1 MIGGLF
7 FSDADCCPL
16 DFFDFFCDDDDI
28 FSVVARSITDTDY
41 SLSQCLSLPLSLS
54 SGTDGGVPGRL
65 LLLPRLRL
73 RLLESVLASCSSM
86 HFLVVHRSSWELSV
100 PCAADVSGHC
110 SGRVRGTCGRYNWLQ
125 GKGNQGCCCSCLA
138 GLSVSA
144 EAHEYVD
151 VRSFSP
157 VVHSMTGPGK
167 STAFEGG

>member
-1 MIGGLF
+1 MRTVVPWT
-7 FSDADCCPL
+7 FSTSSATTTTSL
-16 DFFDFFCDDDDI
+16 VW
-28 FSVVARSITDTDY
+28 SLARSLTLTIPWHCA
-41 SLSQCLSLPLSLS
+41 CLSLSLS